1 MTPILTPEQRTARLA
16 DLGAAATMLL
26 GALSDRALTDE
37 EIAAT
42 IDRAIDTGPLDALD
56 DGVIR
61 FAVARLDDLA
71 EVFRRDPAR
80 MRGRAA
86 ALETSHPERA
96 ARLRARAAT
105 VERRQAGR

>member
-1 MTPILTPEQRTARLA
+1 MTILTPEQRAARLA
-16 DLGAAATMLL
+16 DLGSAAMVLL
-26 GALSDRALTDE
+26 SALSDRELTDE

-42 IDRAIDTGPLDALD
+42 IDRAIDTGPLDGLD

-86 ALETSHPERA
+86 ALDLAHPERA

-105 VERRQAGR
+105 VEQRQAGR